1 MEYFVCRNI
10 NNTHGVHQYTLYVY
24 MCRALD
30 RQLSIGMH
38 ILLNMYK
45 YTWTKMA
52 NVLLH
57 FREQITSITPELPK
71 VILQRGILPIVK
83 VESIICFRFFLS
95 NTYLVYLRELSILL
109 MKRKNLMP
117 A

>member
-24 MCRALD
+24 MCRVLD

-52 NVLLH
+52 KVLLH
-57 FREQITSITPELPK
+57 FREQKHVNHSRTPKGNIATRDSPDCES
-71 VILQRGILPIVK
+71 GINNLF
-83 VESIICFRFFLS
+83 SFFLS